1 VTLAVTLVLTNGA
14 ADDVTADDVTADEIA
29 ENHVTENHLTAN
41 RVTANR
47 ITANKADCRRHAKG
61 AFRVREMILFPRAP
75 HRPLH
80 EHRPVG
86 RSVRGS
92 VAILCLVLA
101 VVGCS
106 RAQTPK
112 MPLTPA
118 APDPVAEAKSLL
130 QAYGGGQPLGSESVS
145 YEDLIKRVTAVDAGK
160 GAKLKAFADEALQ
173 KGKVDAAKAKKLA
186 AEL

>member
-1 VTLAVTLVLTNGA
+1 M
-14 ADDVTADDVTADEIA
+14 
-29 ENHVTENHLTAN
+29 H
-41 RVTANR
+41 
-47 ITANKADCRRHAKG
+47 
-61 AFRVREMILFPRAP
+61 EMILFPRAP
-75 HRPLH
+75 HRPSH

-86 RSVRGS
+86 RSVRCCSLRGCSVRGS
-92 VAILCLVLA
+92 VAILCFVLA
-101 VVGCS
+101 VAGCS
-106 RAQTPK
+106 QAQTPK

-130 QAYGGGQPLGSESVS
+130 EAYGGGQPLGSESVS

>member
-1 VTLAVTLVLTNGA
+1 VTLALTNVA
-14 ADDVTADDVTADEIA
+14 ADDVT
-29 ENHVTENHLTAN
+29 ENHSTE
-41 RVTANR
+41 
-47 ITANKADCRRHAKG
+47 NKADCRRHAK
-61 AFRVREMILFPRAP
+61 RSLQLHEMILFPRAP

-92 VAILCLVLA
+92 VAILCLVLV

-106 RAQTPK
+106 RAQTPEL
-112 MPLTPA
+112 PLTPA

-130 QAYGGGQPLGSESVS
+130 EAYGGGQPLGSESVN

-173 KGKVDAAKAKKLA
+173 KGKVDAGKAKKMLA
-186 AEL
+186 EF

>member
-1 VTLAVTLVLTNGA
+1 MPLGGVAFALGLVL
-14 ADDVTADDVTADEIA
+14 V
-29 ENHVTENHLTAN
+29 
-41 RVTANR
+41 
-47 ITANKADCRRHAKG
+47 
-61 AFRVREMILFPRAP
+61 
-75 HRPLH
+75 
-80 EHRPVG
+80 
-86 RSVRGS
+86 
-92 VAILCLVLA
+92 

-130 QAYGGGQPLGSESVS
+130 EAYGGGQPLGSESVN
-145 YEDLIKRVTAVDAGK
+145 YEDLINRVTAVDAGK
-160 GAKLKAFADEALQ
+160 GAKLKAFADEALK

>member
-1 VTLAVTLVLTNGA
+1 M
-14 ADDVTADDVTADEIA
+14 
-29 ENHVTENHLTAN
+29 H
-41 RVTANR
+41 
-47 ITANKADCRRHAKG
+47 
-61 AFRVREMILFPRAP
+61 EMILFPRAS

-86 RSVRGS
+86 RSLRGCSLRGS

-101 VVGCS
+101 VAGCS

-130 QAYGGGQPLGSESVS
+130 EAYGGGQPLGSESVS

-173 KGKVDAAKAKKLA
+173 KGNVDAAKAKKLA